1 MKIKY
6 NQKSSKV
13 YIFLIFFSPRYNRK
27 GNRESFFR
35 SNKLNK
41 NEIVLLNMSLI

>member
-13 YIFLIFFSPRYNRK
+13 YIFLIFLVLDIIEKEIENHFSEVIIK
-27 GNRESFFR
+27 
-35 SNKLNK
+35 
-41 NEIVLLNMSLI
+41 